1 MKRLNDFVHKEIHY
15 RIDIIIISE
24 LMEIPVAKASE
35 EWQILSGFTNTHLN
49 RFTVLCQSFMRAILE
64 ETSTT

>member
-15 RIDIIIISE
+15 RIDIVIISE

-35 EWQILSGFTNTHLN
+35 E
-49 RFTVLCQSFMRAILE
+49 
-64 ETSTT
+64 